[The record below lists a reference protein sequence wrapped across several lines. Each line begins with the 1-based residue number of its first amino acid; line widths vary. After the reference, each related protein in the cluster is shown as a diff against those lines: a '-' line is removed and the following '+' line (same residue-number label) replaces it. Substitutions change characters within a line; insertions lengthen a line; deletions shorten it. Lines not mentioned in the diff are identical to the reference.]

1 MDSDTAMTMYKIL
14 LQQQHMNLKILR
26 EIRCS
31 LKKYKQYNSTHIDV
45 RTRQNLF
52 ILVVQIVVTLGERGR
67 GDDLEGEQRTPGV
80 LVMFYRLTLDIGLRL
95 QG

>member
-1 MDSDTAMTMYKIL
+1 MDSDTAMTMYKI
-14 LQQQHMNLKILR
+14 QHINLKILR

-31 LKKYKQYNSTHIDV
+31 LKKYKQYNSTHTDV

-52 ILVVQIVVTLGERGR
+52 ILVVRIVVTLGERGR

-80 LVMFYRLTLDIGLRL
+80 LVMFYRLAYDYKGRSDLS
-95 QG
+95 